1 VVVDVVLVLDFDFDF
16 DRRLGLGRGP
26 RPGPHPDLDLD
37 PDRNL
42 DLDRDPDRGREDDV
56 AFATKL
62 VVKHGVATVPVSSV
76 FAERDPSRR
85 MVRFAFCKT
94 DDVLVEAGRRL
105 EAIRR

>member
-1 VVVDVVLVLDFDFDF
+1 VVVDVVLVLVLDFDFDFDF

-26 RPGPHPDLDLD
+26 HPD
-37 PDRNL
+37 L

-62 VVKHGVATVPVSSV
+62 VVKHGVATVPVSSF